1 MTDNFYIKVI
11 SWLKANEMNQK
22 ELASVLGI
30 SSSYLSDILLNKRKG
45 KKVREKIE
53 KIIGTKEAF

>member
-11 SWLKANEMNQK
+11 SWLKANDMSQK
-22 ELASVLGI
+22 ELASMLGI
-30 SSSYLSDILLNKRKG
+30 SSPYLSDILLNKRKG

-53 KIIGTKEAF
+53 KIIGINGVS